1 MTDRP
6 EQLDLAPELG
16 LDSARDLGE
25 LSTLEADLDAVEA
38 ALQRLDD
45 GTYGSC
51 ARCGAPLAGLD
62 EDPLKRFCPEHPA
75 PEQPA

>member
-1 MTDRP
+1 MGDFS
-6 EQLDLAPELG
+6 EQLGLAPELG

-45 GTYGSC
+45 GTYGTYGSC

-62 EDPLKRFCPEHPA
+62 EDPLKRFCPEHA
-75 PEQPA
+75 